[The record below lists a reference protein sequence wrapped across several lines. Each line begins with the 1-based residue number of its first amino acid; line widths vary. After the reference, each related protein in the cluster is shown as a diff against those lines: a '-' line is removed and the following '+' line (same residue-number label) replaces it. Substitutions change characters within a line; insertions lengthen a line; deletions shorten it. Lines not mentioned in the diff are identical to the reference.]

1 MDLSKV
7 TAYKVIKEKKLTD
20 IRSTGYLL
28 RHIKTGARVMLIE
41 NDDENK
47 VFKEPL
53 TSSTNGSL
61 SGNSLDPQSTLC
73 SRICATPVLFFGGV
87 RKAILNTL
95 FSSSFSMSITLAP
108 VLICRSR

>member
-41 NDDENK
+41 E
-47 VFKEPL
+47 
-53 TSSTNGSL
+53 
-61 SGNSLDPQSTLC
+61 
-73 SRICATPVLFFGGV
+73 R
-87 RKAILNTL
+87 
-95 FSSSFSMSITLAP
+95 
-108 VLICRSR
+108 

>member
-47 VFKEPL
+47 VFNIAFRTPPKN
-53 TSSTNGSL
+53 STYSGTQCALRIQRVSTQRSVCRTGQRLFEHFFECHDL
-61 SGNSLDPQSTLC
+61 SGQDLLS
-73 SRICATPVLFFGGV
+73 GG
-87 RKAILNTL
+87 KL
-95 FSSSFSMSITLAP
+95 
-108 VLICRSR
+108 

>member
-47 VFKEPL
+47 VFNIAFRTPPKNIVCSADPE
-53 TSSTNGSL
+53 SFHSKIRL
-61 SGNSLDPQSTLC
+61 SNWS
-73 SRICATPVLFFGGV
+73 
-87 RKAILNTL
+87 KAL
-95 FSSSFSMSITLAP
+95 
-108 VLICRSR
+108 